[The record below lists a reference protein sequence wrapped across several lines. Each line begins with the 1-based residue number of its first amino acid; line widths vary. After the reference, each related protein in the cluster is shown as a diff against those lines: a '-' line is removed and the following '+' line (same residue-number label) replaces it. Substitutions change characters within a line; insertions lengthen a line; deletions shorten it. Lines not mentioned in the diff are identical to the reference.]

1 MPALDELMLAFE
13 ALGDNCEFGL
23 VQRQAGAE
31 PLGLLRFAG
40 FFVPVEDRLQRLLR
54 ALDCGFEGLGRVETV
69 RVEAAGAEG
78 RREYLVHDSAF
89 ELLYHT
95 FQAEGRIDPE
105 TLRAL
110 EAKKLGFLRRK
121 FFNDLAT
128 GEKILVWK
136 SNLSQAEDEI
146 DQLAERLRRFG
157 PNTLLWV
164 AAADADH
171 AAGTAEIG
179 RAGLL
184 KGYVERF
191 APYDDATDIAYD
203 SWFAMCEKARRLWKP
218 SGSAED
224 AGHPDL
230 RGATANAIRGDQ
242 DGRALTQEAA
252 YRDGYDA
259 GSAART
265 FDARF
270 DDARLRTAWISG
282 WEAATGNRAVVLPL
296 PTDPRIAISGSSASP
311 FSMILRHAFDRA
323 LAGDGDLDDR
333 ILSIPGMSGKKFRLL
348 LNNLVSS
355 VANPQ
360 YLEVGVFQGATF
372 CSAIWGNHVRA
383 TAIDNWSEYGGPANA
398 FYKNLGEF
406 WRPSASVTVLN
417 SDFRTVDYARIGTFN
432 IYFFDGPHQYQDQYD
447 GARVIHAALED
458 PAILIVDDWN
468 WEQVRSGTSNGLR
481 DARVSIDYSIE
492 LRTTEDG
499 TFPLTHSTESDWHNG
514 VFLAVISK
522 SK

>member
-1 MPALDELMLAFE
+1 MLAFE

-203 SWFAMCEKARRLWKP
+203 SWFAMCEKARRLQTAP
-218 SGSAED
+218 AHATRVQALNSASGMPD
-224 AGHPDL
+224 DVCPDL
-230 RGATANAIRGDQ
+230 TGESYLDLLQRFHSVLRPKTYLEIGSREGASLALADCDSIAVDPEFSLRPDFLGKKSACLLYRMTSDEFFDAHDPEALLGREIDFAFLDGMHLAEFLLRDFTHTERHCRKNSVIALHDCIPVESAIAR
-242 DGRALTQEAA
+242 RVEADFA
-252 YRDGYDA
+252 V
-259 GSAART
+259 SAAS
-265 FDARF
+265 AHPH
-270 DDARLRTAWISG
+270 W
-282 WEAATGNRAVVLPL
+282 WTGDVWKVVV
-296 PTDPRIAISGSSASP
+296 
-311 FSMILRHAFDRA
+311 A
-323 LAGDGDLDDR
+323 L
-333 ILSIPGMSGKKFRLL
+333 KKFRPDLSIYAFDAFPTGVVVIT
-348 LNNLVSS
+348 NL
-355 VANPQ
+355 
-360 YLEVGVFQGATF
+360 
-372 CSAIWGNHVRA
+372 
-383 TAIDNWSEYGGPANA
+383 
-398 FYKNLGEF
+398 
-406 WRPSASVTVLN
+406 
-417 SDFRTVDYARIGTFN
+417 
-432 IYFFDGPHQYQDQYD
+432 
-447 GARVIHAALED
+447 D
-458 PAILIVDDWN
+458 PASCALADNYDTILASFRALDLTKFGVKQYID
-468 WEQVRSGTSNGLR
+468 SLR
-481 DARVSIDYSIE
+481 MIPTRN
-492 LRTTEDG
+492 LRTIED
-499 TFPLTHSTESDWHNG
+499 FSQYFWL
-514 VFLAVISK
+514 
-522 SK
+522 